1 MKNMLIKTTK
11 AVTKQRSIGYE
22 IRSITLKEVRKL
34 CEQYHGYG
42 SAGGASVYA
51 FGVFEDGVLVAAYSW
66 QPPPPGAARDVCPE
80 APQGVLALSR
90 MVAVPREERK
100 LNHVSKPLRRQMKV
114 LIDRT
119 RWPVLLTYSDEG
131 QGHTGHVYKCAGWKP
146 TSTAKRPFFLN
157 EDGKRASSY
166 SNGKTGGRALTRGGD
181 TTIQRWEHWA
191 CEKGE
196 ALKWME
202 SHGWKR
208 VAIPGKVWRSG
219 NQAYTYEKVAQ
230 WLGCFQSP
238 ETK

>member
-1 MKNMLIKTTK
+1 MSEPANTAKKRARI
-11 AVTKQRSIGYE
+11 AYD
-22 IRSITLKEVRKL
+22 IREITLGQVRTL
-34 CEQYHGYG
+34 CEQHHGYG
-42 SAGGASVYA
+42 TAGGASVYA

-100 LNHVSKPLRRQMKV
+100 LNHVSKPLRRQMKA

-131 QGHTGHVYKCAGWKP
+131 QGHTGHVYKCAGWEA
-146 TSTAKRPFFLN
+146 TSKAKRPFFLN

-166 SNGKTGGRALTRGGD
+166 SNGKHGGRALTKGGF

-191 CEKGE
+191 CKRGE
-196 ALKWME
+196 ALAWMK
-202 SHGWKR
+202 SHGWRR

-219 NQAYTYEKVAQ
+219 NQAYTYAKAAA
-230 WLGCFQSP
+230 
-238 ETK
+238 